1 MSARVPVVPDNAS
14 LAALV
19 FELASQLHVERAR
32 RLALELALQ
41 RAGVL
46 VPGAT
51 TDLAADAEWRRLSTQ
66 ASEESMA
73 RLMRVIADAKE
84 D

>member
-1 MSARVPVVPDNAS
+1 MSAPAPTVPDSAT

-32 RLALELALQ
+32 RLALELALR

-46 VPGAT
+46 VPASMA
-51 TDLAADAEWRRLSTQ
+51 DLDADAEWRRLSTQ

>member
-1 MSARVPVVPDNAS
+1 MNPTASTAPDTAT

-46 VPGAT
+46 KPGSTA
-51 TDLAADAEWRRLSTQ
+51 DFDADAEWRRLSTR
-66 ASEESMA
+66 ATEESMA